1 MSYVNSV
8 LQPGERVIMR
18 GRLHW
23 IVYWH
28 AILFFVLGIVL
39 VAWEP
44 PGAWEGMLRPATAIA
59 FGVLFV
65 LSFAHAWFIRWITE
79 IAVTDRRII
88 YKRGFINRHTE
99 EMNMDK
105 VASVDVDQSIL
116 GRVLDYGTV
125 HVMGTGGG
133 QVVDRPGSDRS
144 VERGI
149 EHLHRIASPL
159 ALRNAITA
167 K

>member
-1 MSYVNSV
+1 MSYVQSV
-8 LQPGERVIMR
+8 LQPGEKIILS

-23 IVYWH
+23 IAYWP
-28 AILFFVLGIVL
+28 AILLLALGIVL
-39 VAWEP
+39 VSWEWRA
-44 PGAWEGMLRPATAIA
+44 GYSDTITSITAVA
-59 FGVLFV
+59 FGALF
-65 LSFAHAWFIRWITE
+65 LYFFGRAWFIRWITE

-116 GRVLDYGTV
+116 GRLLDYGNV
-125 HVMGTGGG
+125 HVIGTGGALTAEG
-133 QVVDRPGSDRS
+133 PDDMHD
-144 VERGI
+144 GI
-149 EHLHRIASPL
+149 ENLRRIASPIN
-159 ALRNAITA
+159 LRNAITA

>member
-8 LQPGERVIMR
+8 LQPGERVVVR
-18 GRLHW
+18 AHLHW

-28 AILFFVLGIVL
+28 AIVLLVLG
-39 VAWEP
+39 VAMLGWERAM
-44 PGAWEGMLRPATAIA
+44 GAEGMLIQVTGVVVVVVVAVAA
-59 FGVLFV
+59 FN
-65 LSFAHAWFIRWITE
+65 AWFTRWITE

-88 YKRGFINRHTE
+88 YKRGFITRHTA

-116 GRVLDYGTV
+116 GRMLDFGTV
-125 HVMGTGGG
+125 HVLGTGGSPSADR
-133 QVVDRPGSDRS
+133 DRPP
-144 VERGI
+144 GI
-149 EHLHRIASPL
+149 EHLHRIAQPL
-159 ALRNAITA
+159 TLRNAIIA

>member
-8 LQPGERVIMR
+8 LQPGERIIMR
-18 GRLHW
+18 GHLHW

-28 AILFFVLGIVL
+28 AILFLVLGVVL
-39 VAWEP
+39 VAWESSSRM
-44 PGAWEGMLRPATAIA
+44 GDGIISFTTIA

-65 LSFAHAWFIRWITE
+65 VAFLHGWFQRWITE
-79 IAVTDRRII
+79 IAVTDRRVI
-88 YKRGFINRHTE
+88 YKRGFITRHTV

-116 GRVLDYGTV
+116 GRMLDYGTV
-125 HVMGTGGG
+125 HVIGTGSVQNANGG
-133 QVVDRPGSDRS
+133 DAV
-144 VERGI
+144 RGI
-149 EHLHRIASPL
+149 EHLHRVASPL
-159 ALRNAITA
+159 ALRSAITA

>member
-1 MSYVNSV
+1 MSYVRSV
-8 LQPGERVIMR
+8 LQPGERVILQ

-23 IVYWH
+23 IAYWP
-28 AILFFVLGIVL
+28 AIICLLVGILLVLL
-39 VAWEP
+39 EW
-44 PGAWEGMLRPATAIA
+44 TAGYGDA
-59 FGVLFV
+59 LSSVTAMVFGVLFLV
-65 LSFAHAWFIRWITE
+65 FFFRAWFIRWITE

-116 GRVLDYGTV
+116 GRMLDYGDI
-125 HVMGTGGG
+125 HVVGTGGAVTSQG
-133 QVVDRPGSDRS
+133 PDDTHD
-144 VERGI
+144 GI
-149 EHLHRIASPL
+149 EHLHDVASPIE
-159 ALRNAITA
+159 LRNAITA